1 MNTSGIVVIGNAN
14 VDLTTYVPRTPEAG
28 ETVLGTHFS
37 TGMGGKGANQA
48 VAAARAGAD
57 VALIARVGQDSF
69 GALMTRAL
77 TAEGLDLTQLTEVE
91 GPSGVATI
99 WVDSAGENRIAVF
112 PGASSSLTAE
122 DARSSLAS
130 HPQARILV
138 SQLEIDQGVVAAAL
152 EAGTSQAM
160 TTILNIAPY
169 ATLHPGIL
177 QNTTWLIANEGEMGA
192 LLVDRGIESTADLS
206 STSVHRAMS
215 RWSQE
220 LGCNL
225 LITLGRDGAAGCSLD
240 GDTFRYAA
248 PPVKALDTVGAGD
261 CFVGFFAAFLD
272 HGLTWHQALK
282 GAVLAASDTVAIAGA
297 QSSYPSAQDAQK
309 YRSLASAS

>member
-1 MNTSGIVVIGNAN
+1 MKNSSIVVIGNAN
-14 VDLTTYVPRTPEAG
+14 IDLTTYVPRAPEAG

-48 VAAARAGAD
+48 VAAARAGSD

-69 GALMTRAL
+69 GEMMTRAL

-99 WVDSAGENRIAVF
+99 WVDSLGENRIAVF
-112 PGASSSLTAE
+112 PGASSSLTAK
-122 DARSSLAS
+122 DAQSSVATHTS
-130 HPQARILV
+130 AHILL
-138 SQLEIDQGVVAAAL
+138 SQLEIDQDVVAAAL
-152 EAGTSQAM
+152 QAGISQGM

-169 ATLHPGIL
+169 APLRPGIL
-177 QNTTWLIANEGEMGA
+177 DNTTWLVANEGEMGA
-192 LLVDRGIESTADLS
+192 LLVDRGIESHADLS
-206 STSVHRAMS
+206 AIPLHHNMP

-225 LITLGRDGAAGCSLD
+225 LITRGPDGAAGCSLD
-240 GDTFRYAA
+240 GEIFDYAA
-248 PPVKALDTVGAGD
+248 PLVKALDTVGAGD

-272 HGLTWHQALK
+272 HGLTWHHALK
-282 GAVLAASDTVAIAGA
+282 GAVLAASDTVARPGA
-297 QSSYPSAQDAQK
+297 QSSYPSAGDAKK
-309 YRSLASAS
+309 YRTLASAS